1 MRLVQA
7 KSTNFNPSGCNVY
20 IDIKLTEEV
29 FRKLKAAGLH
39 ELEWQTKADIVCG
52 DRYDFTIFGNL
63 PRVDMGVLEVISR
76 TTGQPV
82 IVDFER
88 DEIMI
93 YDGYIE

>member
-1 MRLVQA
+1 M
-7 KSTNFNPSGCNVY
+7 Y
-20 IDIKLTEEV
+20 IDIKLTEEM
-29 FRKLKAAGLH
+29 FKKLKAAGLH
-39 ELEWQTKADIVCG
+39 ELEWQTKADILSG
-52 DRYDFTIFGNL
+52 DRYEFTIFGNL

-82 IVDFER
+82 IVDFEQ